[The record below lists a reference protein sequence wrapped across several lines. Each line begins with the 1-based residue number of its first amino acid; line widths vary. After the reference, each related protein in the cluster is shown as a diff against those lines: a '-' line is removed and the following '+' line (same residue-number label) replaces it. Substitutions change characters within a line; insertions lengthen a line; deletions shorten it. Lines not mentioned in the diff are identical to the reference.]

1 VTESLSP
8 RQTETLRLIAE
19 GYRDREIAPVLGCAH
34 RTVLRHVAAIL
45 ERLEART
52 RSQAVYRAVTAGLI

>member
-1 VTESLSP
+1 VIEPLTP

-52 RSQAVYRAVTAGLI
+52 RAQAVYRAVTAGLI